1 MSFPCGNHQNS
12 RNSSTHLPS
21 TPLLR
26 RPGNGH
32 GQHMVVIDVPAI
44 MPCAA
49 IPVKMVPGA
58 IDFLPAGGRAAFV
71 LPQTLPLSIFRP
83 HVIPCPRQ
91 ADIPPAADMAIAAV
105 RAAMNFDFIGVNSL
119 ITIIW
124 SRNGNGPPLIQSF
137 NAIPEAEGKGDIPPY
152 KSSGICYNPKD
163 LQPPRHHEGTRDSSA
178 LALQF

>member
-12 RNSSTHLPS
+12 RISSTHFPS

-26 RPGNGH
+26 RPGNDH

-105 RAAMNFDFIGVNSL
+105 RAAMNFAFIFICSPPFLYFQEPCSPTYRATSQGHQATFSA
-119 ITIIW
+119 
-124 SRNGNGPPLIQSF
+124 NGNKPDSIQ
-137 NAIPEAEGKGDIPPY
+137 PQLKGNRIR
-152 KSSGICYNPKD
+152 KKN
-163 LQPPRHHEGTRDSSA
+163 L
-178 LALQF
+178 LL